1 MISDICQDEVEQV
14 KIIPS
19 IKSDHSAITLLF
31 NGIEEQRHGPSHW
44 KFNSNLTKDEEYL
57 KLITN
62 SVPVWI
68 EEFKEVND
76 KRVLWDLIKYR
87 IRQVSMRYS
96 KEKARLRRAKILEI
110 ETSVTFYQEKF
121 SADPSTENFEQL
133 EILKSKYDAHFDYL
147 SKGAIIR
154 SRASWYEKGE
164 KNTKYFL
171 SLESHKKAKSCVH
184 KVFTKN
190 GTLSSDP
197 KIIMNELEDF
207 YTGLYVSED
216 NLPDYA
222 NLFLR
227 HSEIPKLS
235 PEKAAT
241 CEGKLT
247 VEECLQSL
255 QSFKENKS
263 PGNDGLTVEF
273 YKTFCGILGE
283 LLVESFNCA
292 FDHGE
297 LSNSQKQAVIT
308 LIEKKGKDRRQISNW
323 RPISL
328 INLDTKIGSK
338 AIARRLQEVIPDIAN
353 HNQNAYVKGKS
364 IFDAVRA
371 IDDILEFTEREKIQ
385 GLMVAIDFKKAF
397 DSVNRNFMLETL
409 SAFNFGPTLI
419 RWIRTFYQN
428 ITSVSER

>member
-1 MISDICQDEVEQV
+1 MLS
-14 KIIPS
+14 
-19 IKSDHSAITLLF
+19 F
-31 NGIEEQRHGPSHW
+31 
-44 KFNSNLTKDEEYL
+44 
-57 KLITN
+57 
-62 SVPVWI
+62 
-68 EEFKEVND
+68 
-76 KRVLWDLIKYR
+76 DL
-87 IRQVSMRYS
+87 
-96 KEKARLRRAKILEI
+96 ERLGTRRAKKTHS
-110 ETSVTFYQEKF
+110 TSYK
-121 SADPSTENFEQL
+121 
-133 EILKSKYDAHFDYL
+133 I
-147 SKGAIIR
+147 
-154 SRASWYEKGE
+154 
-164 KNTKYFL
+164 
-171 SLESHKKAKSCVH
+171 SLESHKKAKSCVR
-184 KVFTKN
+184 KVSTKN

-197 KIIMNELEDF
+197 KIKMNELEDF
-207 YTGLYVSED
+207 YTGLYDSED

-227 HSEIPKLS
+227 YSEIPKLS

-273 YKTFCGILGE
+273 YKTFWGILGE
-283 LLVESFNCA
+283 LLVESLNCA

-297 LSNSQKQAVIT
+297 LSNSQKQAIIT

-338 AIARRLQEVIPDIAN
+338 AIARRLQEVIPDIVH

-397 DSVNRNFMLETL
+397 D
-409 SAFNFGPTLI
+409 
-419 RWIRTFYQN
+419 
-428 ITSVSER
+428 